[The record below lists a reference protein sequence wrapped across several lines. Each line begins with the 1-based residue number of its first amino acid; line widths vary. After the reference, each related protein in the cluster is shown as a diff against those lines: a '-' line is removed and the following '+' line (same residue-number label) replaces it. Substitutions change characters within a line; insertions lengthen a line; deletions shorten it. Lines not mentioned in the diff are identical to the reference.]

1 MDLSFEQDR
10 HEWNTLMQSQPARRP
25 RWSFSIGVS
34 SVIHLLVVIALCW
47 PAGPIFVNPALVARG
62 EGGSAT
68 PSSVVLY
75 VPNDLEIASA
85 SKPPLLSLPTPAR
98 KKPQKT
104 KLKKRTN
111 VIEEADKTPNP
122 AEVGSENGSA
132 YDGLASG
139 DEVKPALPVAFQDL
153 KIYRSE
159 LPSGIQGDVIVEIT
173 IDAQGAVVE
182 ERLLQGL
189 GHGVDDRVIAVL
201 RDWRFHP
208 ATRNGVAIPSKHDV
222 HFHFPS

>member
-10 HEWNTLMQSQPARRP
+10 QEWNTLTQSRPPRRR
-25 RWSFSIGVS
+25 RWSFSVSVS
-34 SVIHLLVVIALCW
+34 SAIHLLVVIAFCW
-47 PAGPIFVNPALVARG
+47 PAGPIFVKPVLVARG
-62 EGGSAT
+62 EGGSAS

-75 VPNDLEIASA
+75 VPDDLQIASA
-85 SKPPLLSLPTPAR
+85 SKPPLLSLPASAR

-111 VIEEADKTPNP
+111 VIEEADKTPNS

-132 YDGLASG
+132 YDGPANG

-153 KIYRSE
+153 KISRSE
-159 LPSGIQGDVIVEIT
+159 LPGGIQGDVIVEIT
-173 IDAQGAVVE
+173 IDAQGTVVE
-182 ERLLQGL
+182 EHLLQGL